1 MATEL
6 KYEEDYKLGKKPEQE
21 KEKNEREKNR
31 KGGKKKRTAT
41 SLRIS
46 HSTRPDSQL
55 AKKKQQQQQARGE
68 ERRESNFRFYFIF

>member
-1 MATEL
+1 MTTEL
-6 KYEEDYKLGKKPEQE
+6 KYEDYKLGKKPEQE

-68 ERRESNFRFYFIF
+68 DRIQFPILFFSK